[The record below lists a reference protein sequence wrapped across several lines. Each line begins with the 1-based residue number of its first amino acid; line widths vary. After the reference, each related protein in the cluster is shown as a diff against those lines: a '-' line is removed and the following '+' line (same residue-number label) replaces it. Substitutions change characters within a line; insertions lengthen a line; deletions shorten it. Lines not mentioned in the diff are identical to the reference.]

1 MLSNYSSLLE
11 VITAIYFSM
20 CIDDVLNAIWTPQ
33 YNEKVKTLISRI
45 KTPVTESMKKGW
57 EQHAQYFTDEI
68 KKHMRVKSVFML
80 IICVFLLALSGLE
93 DNLQWL
99 KVSDNITELILRIT
113 ILCFILII
121 GGKLFFKKFS
131 TLFFDYI
138 GLTTILLLLYCF
150 DFSLSS
156 IEYITTNRVVFLL
169 LAMLFTPI
177 CWQIFLCWA
186 YSSLYYGYL
195 NERTVCEEN
204 LYQMALQSFRIKEA
218 AAAPEEYRMSV
229 AQDIEAIN
237 DREVDSTTAHVLN
250 TFVDRME
257 TICKRPRVYRLLW
270 SDMHYHWN
278 RIFHPELIVELP
290 KEDHE
295 RIFSEAKIVTTTI
308 DEHKSVI
315 EFNEK
320 KMDAASS
327 EAGEGERLIEQ
338 EKIK

>member
-1 MLSNYSSLLE
+1 
-11 VITAIYFSM
+11 M

-57 EQHAQYFTDEI
+57 EQHAQFFTDEI

-80 IICVFLLALSGLE
+80 IVCVFLLALSGLE

-99 KVSDNITELILRIT
+99 KVPDNIAELILRIT

-131 TLFFDYI
+131 TLFFDII
-138 GLTTILLLLYCF
+138 GIVAIVLLLFCF
-150 DFSLSS
+150 DFSLCSA
-156 IEYITTNRVVFLL
+156 EYITTNRVVFILL
-169 LAMLFTPI
+169 TMLFTPI

-195 NERTVCEEN
+195 NERTVCEEK
-204 LYQMALQSFRIKEA
+204 LYQMALQSLRIKEA

-229 AQDIEAIN
+229 AQDIEAIK
-237 DREVDSTTAHVLN
+237 DGDGDSTTAHVLN

-257 TICKRPRVYRLLW
+257 TICKRPSVYRLLW
-270 SDMHYHWN
+270 SEMRYHWN
-278 RIFHPELIVELP
+278 RIFHPELVVELP
-290 KEDHE
+290 KEYHDH
-295 RIFSEAKIVTTTI
+295 IFGEAKTVTAII
-308 DEHKSVI
+308 DEHKSVT
-315 EFNEK
+315 EFNGEK
-320 KMDAASS
+320 KDAASP
-327 EAGEGERLIEQ
+327 EVGERERLDVQ
-338 EKIK
+338 E

>member
-1 MLSNYSSLLE
+1 
-11 VITAIYFSM
+11 M

-57 EQHAQYFTDEI
+57 EEHAQFFTDDI

-80 IICVFLLALSGLE
+80 IVCVFLLALSGLE

-99 KVSDNITELILRIT
+99 KMPDNTAELILRIT

-138 GLTTILLLLYCF
+138 GLISIMLLMYCF

-156 IEYITTNRVVFLL
+156 AEYITTNRVVFLL

-195 NERTVCEEN
+195 NERTVREEK

-229 AQDIEAIN
+229 AQDIEAIK
-237 DREVDSTTAHVLN
+237 DGEVDSATAHVLN

-257 TICKRPRVYRLLW
+257 TICKRPSVYRLLW
-270 SDMHYHWN
+270 SDIHYHWN
-278 RIFHPELIVELP
+278 RIFHPELVVELP
-290 KEDHE
+290 KEDHDH
-295 RIFSEAKIVTTTI
+295 IFSEAKIVTATI
-308 DEHKSVI
+308 DEHKSVT
-315 EFNEK
+315 EFKRERTDIPSDEKGNEVGS
-320 KMDAASS
+320 DV
-327 EAGEGERLIEQ
+327 Q
-338 EKIK
+338 N